1 MANQPSTSLCAA
13 DMRENPMK
21 SDGQRPA
28 DYMNNEQLDFFRQ
41 RLLTLKGEITRNA
54 LEAADELREAAAP
67 SDEADRATLEEEHAL
82 ALCVRNREDKL
93 LAKIEAA
100 LQRIEDGSYGHCEET
115 GEPIGLPRLLARPT
129 ATLSIEAQQR
139 RERRQKL
146 FAA

>member
-1 MANQPSTSLCAA
+1 
-13 DMRENPMK
+13 MK

-67 SDEADRATLEEEHAL
+67 SDEADRATLEEETAL
-82 ALCVRNREDKL
+82 ALRVRNREDKL

-100 LQRIEDGSYGHCEET
+100 LQRIEDGSYGYCEET

-129 ATLSIEAQQR
+129 ATLSIEAQER